1 VNPNVGAAS
10 PPPPERLPLRRRL
23 RRFLITGLV
32 ILVPVTLTVYVL
44 LAIFRYMDGIFA
56 PVIDRFVGLW
66 LPGVHIPGLGLLLT
80 LLVVLLLGWLSTHVF
95 GRRLIR
101 GFDRLIARIPIAKSV
116 YGPTKGVLEALSMD
130 QADAFKRVVL
140 IEYPKKDMFAIAFVT
155 ARAHWTQID
164 ERMDDLLLVFL
175 PTSPNPTSGYLLF
188 VPRDEAIELPI
199 SVEDGVRLVITGG
212 ILQPHL
218 QDLRPA
224 P

>member
-1 VNPNVGAAS
+1 M
-10 PPPPERLPLRRRL
+10 
-23 RRFLITGLV
+23 RRFLVTGLV

-56 PVIDRFVGLW
+56 PLIDRFVGVW

-80 LLVVLLLGWLSTHVF
+80 LLVVLLLGWLSTRVF
-95 GRRLIR
+95 GRRLIE
-101 GFDRLIARIPIAKSV
+101 GFDRVIARIPIAKSV

-140 IEYPKKDMFAIAFVT
+140 IEYPKKDTFALAFVT
-155 ARAHWTQID
+155 ARAHWSELD
-164 ERMDDLLLVFL
+164 ERMQDLLLVFL

-188 VPRDEAIELPI
+188 VPRHEAIDLPI

-212 ILQPHL
+212 ILQPHMR
-218 QDLRPA
+218 DLRPQS
-224 P
+224 

>member
-1 VNPNVGAAS
+1 
-10 PPPPERLPLRRRL
+10 
-23 RRFLITGLV
+23 V

-80 LLVVLLLGWLSTHVF
+80 LLIVLLLGWLSTRVF
-95 GRRLIR
+95 GRRLIHA
-101 GFDRLIARIPIAKSV
+101 FDRLIARIPIAKSV
-116 YGPTKGVLEALSMD
+116 YGPTKGVLEALSKE
-130 QADAFKRVVL
+130 QTEAFKRVVL
-140 IEYPKKDMFAIAFVT
+140 IEYPKRDVFALAFVT
-155 ARAHWTQID
+155 ARANWSSVD
-164 ERMDDLLLVFL
+164 PRMEDLLLVFL

-188 VPRDEAIELPI
+188 VPRNQVIDLPI

-218 QDLRPA
+218 RDLRP
-224 P
+224 PP